1 MNSLDIAKIAA
12 KAADSKKGQ
21 DIQVIGIRDISV
33 LADYFVLVTGDSST
47 QVKRLL
53 RMRLNISLA
62 KQAKSLIIL
71 RAGSPDGFVL
81 IFLQLLFMFSIK
93 SKGSIST
100 LNIFGKT
107 AIY

>member
-33 LADYFVLVTGDSST
+33 LADYFVLVT
-47 QVKRLL
+47 
-53 RMRLNISLA
+53 